1 MQPVARAAADVP
13 SITRVS
19 APPTDNHEGRGRAGG
34 VSQAERVY
42 LEIRDRLLRGEFP
55 VGQRL
60 VELQLSAEH
69 GTSRTP
75 IREALRRLEGDGH
88 LERDPSGGLRPAVP
102 SVRQMRELYDVRVV
116 IEELLVARA
125 AADGDRDA
133 LEDLQTDWAT
143 LTADWLEGRATLNGP
158 DFVHADEDFHQ
169 RIAAASGHETAERLL
184 RDLNDRIRL
193 LRIHDFT
200 TDERIRATLNEHAE
214 ILTAVLAHDADAA
227 ASFMRAH
234 VLRSALVVRER
245 VGVALARMFEVPDL
259 TGEPPA

>member
-1 MQPVARAAADVP
+1 MQPCSRLVPNAP

-19 APPTDNHEGRGRAGG
+19 APSADNRQGRGRAGS
-34 VSQAERVY
+34 VSRAERVY

-125 AADGDRDA
+125 AADGDRGA
-133 LEDLQTDWAT
+133 LEELQADWAT
-143 LTADWLEGRATLNGP
+143 LTTDWHEGRATLHGP

-169 RIAAASGHETAERLL
+169 RVAAASGHETAERLL

-200 TDERIRATLNEHAE
+200 TDERIRATFAEHTE
-214 ILTAVLAHDADAA
+214 ILTAVLAGDADAA

>member
-1 MQPVARAAADVP
+1 MSAAP
-13 SITRVS
+13 SR
-19 APPTDNHEGRGRAGG
+19 
-34 VSQAERVY
+34 AERVY
-42 LEIRDRLLRGEFP
+42 HEIRDRLLRGEFP

-75 IREALRRLEGDGH
+75 VREALRRLEGDGH

-102 SVRQMRELYDVRVV
+102 SVRQMRELYDVRVA
-116 IEELLVARA
+116 IEELVVRRA
-125 AADGDRDA
+125 AAGGDKA
-133 LEDLQTDWAT
+133 VLEQLSSDWAA
-143 LTADWLEGRATLNGP
+143 LSTAWHDGRAELHGP

-184 RDLNDRIRL
+184 GDLNDRIRI

-200 TDERIRATLNEHAE
+200 SEERIRATLAEHAE
-214 ILTAVLAHDADAA
+214 IIEAVLAEEPEASAA
-227 ASFMRAH
+227 FMRSH

-245 VGVALARMFEVPDL
+245 VGVALARMFELPDAA
-259 TGEPPA
+259 EPTDG

>member
-1 MQPVARAAADVP
+1 MSP
-13 SITRVS
+13 SPDDDRT
-19 APPTDNHEGRGRAGG
+19 PRGRSGG

-55 VGQRL
+55 VGKRL
-60 VELQLSAEH
+60 VELQLAADH
-69 GTSRTP
+69 HISRTP
-75 IREALRRLEGDGH
+75 VREALRRLEGDGH

-116 IEELLVARA
+116 LEELLVTRA
-125 AADGDRDA
+125 AADGDREA
-133 LEDLQTDWAT
+133 LEALH
-143 LTADWLEGRATLNGP
+143 ADWTKLSEDWREGRADLHGP
-158 DFVHADEDFHQ
+158 DFVHADEGFHR
-169 RIAAASGHETAERLL
+169 RIAVASGHEAGERLL

-200 TDERIRATLNEHAE
+200 SDERIRATLAEHTE
-214 ILTAVLAHDADAA
+214 ILTAILNGEAQAA
-227 ASFMRAH
+227 PAFMRAH

>member
-1 MQPVARAAADVP
+1 M
-13 SITRVS
+13 S
-19 APPTDNHEGRGRAGG
+19 APSADDRSGRARPDG

-55 VGQRL
+55 VGHRL
-60 VELQLSAEH
+60 VEVQLSADH

-125 AADGDRDA
+125 TADGDRGA
-133 LEDLQTDWAT
+133 LEELQADWAT
-143 LTADWLEGRATLNGP
+143 LATDWQEGRADLHGP
-158 DFVHADEDFHQ
+158 DFVHADEDFHR
-169 RIAAASGHETAERLL
+169 RIAAASGHDTAERLL

-200 TDERIRATLNEHAE
+200 TDERIRATLTEHTE
-214 ILTAVLAHDADAA
+214 ILTAVLAGDAEAA
-227 ASFMRAH
+227 AAFMRAH

-259 TGEPPA
+259 AGEPPA